1 MDLKKK
7 LQEKEEALQR
17 SIEQGRELSESI
29 SRQKEILD
37 KERHKANSLLMNIFP
52 EKIAAELLA
61 YGSVKARYY
70 NNVSVLFADI
80 ENFSNR
86 SATYTPV
93 ELVGKLDTY
102 FGKFDDIVESLGLE
116 KIKTIGDCYMC
127 AGGLP
132 EEDLHNPYKV
142 VLAGL
147 WIQRAV
153 DRLATSTVEEGRVPF
168 QLRLGVHTGEVV
180 AGVVGKR
187 KFAYDIWGKAA
198 NLSSLMVQSGEIRKV
213 NISRDTYN
221 AVSDAFMCTFR
232 GKILTKNKMVMSMY
246 FVDRLRPIFSSDPDG
261 MLPNAAFFEKIHL
274 KPPSRDF

>member
-7 LQEKEEALQR
+7 LQEKEDALQKSMDR
-17 SIEQGRELSESI
+17 SRELSESI
-29 SRQKEILD
+29 SRQKKILD

-61 YGSVKARYY
+61 YGSVRARYY

-86 SATYTPV
+86 SSTYTPV
-93 ELVGKLDTY
+93 ELVGQLDKY
-102 FGKFDDIVESLGLE
+102 FGSFDDIVESLGLE

-132 EEDLHNPYKV
+132 EDDALNPYKT

-153 DRLATSTVEEGRVPF
+153 DQLAAEAVSKGRVPF
-168 QLRLGVHTGEVV
+168 QLRLGIHTGEVV

-187 KFAYDIWGKAA
+187 KFAYDVWGKAA
-198 NLSSLMVQSGEIRKV
+198 NLASLMVQSGEIRRV
-213 NISRDTYN
+213 NISRDTYD
-221 AVSDAFMCTFR
+221 AVSDAFQCTFR
-232 GKILTKNKMVMSMY
+232 GKILTKNKTVMSMY
-246 FVDRLRPIFSSDPDG
+246 FVDRIHPVYAADPEG
-261 MLPNAAFFEKIHL
+261 MLPNAQFFDKVNL
-274 KPPSRDF
+274 KPPVRHY

>member
-7 LQEKEEALQR
+7 LKESQEALQE
-17 SIEQGRELSESI
+17 SIRKGKELSESV
-29 SRQKEILD
+29 SRQQKILEE
-37 KERHKANSLLMNIFP
+37 ERKKANSLLMNIFP

-61 YGSVKARYY
+61 YGSVRARFY

-86 SATYTPV
+86 SSTYSPV
-93 ELVGKLDTY
+93 ELVGKLDDY
-102 FGKFDDIVESLGLE
+102 FGAFDDIIEGFGLE

-132 EEDLHNPYKV
+132 EEDALNPYKV
-142 VLAGL
+142 VMAGL

-153 DRLATSTVEEGRVPF
+153 DRLATEAVRKGRVPF
-168 QLRLGVHTGEVV
+168 QMRLGIHTGEVV
-180 AGVVGKR
+180 AGVVGKK

-198 NLSSLMVQSGEIRKV
+198 NLASLMVQSGEIRKV

-221 AVSDAFMCTFR
+221 AISDVFHCTFR
-232 GKILTKNKMVMSMY
+232 GKILTKNKTVMSMY
-246 FVDRLRPIFSSDPDG
+246 FVDRLRPLYAADSDG
-261 MLPNAAFFEKIHL
+261 FLPNAMFFDKINM
-274 KPPSRDF
+274 KPPQQMH

>member
-7 LQEKEEALQR
+7 LQEKEEALQ
-17 SIEQGRELSESI
+17 
-29 SRQKEILD
+29 
-37 KERHKANSLLMNIFP
+37 KERDNANSLLMNIFP

-86 SATYTPV
+86 SSSYTPV

-132 EEDLHNPYKV
+132 EEDPYNPYKV
-142 VLAGL
+142 VMAGL

-168 QLRLGVHTGEVV
+168 QLRLGIHTGEVV

-213 NISRDTYN
+213 NISRDTYT
-221 AVSDAFMCTFR
+221 AVSDAFICSFR

-246 FVDRLRPIFSSDPDG
+246 FVERLRPIFSADPEG
-261 MLPNAAFFEKIHL
+261 MLPNAAFFEKIHYR
-274 KPPSRDF
+274 PPSRDY